1 VGPRVRRWMAG
12 FGSAVL
18 IVGGG
23 VSVNQVL
30 TDGRVNWGWLA
41 AAISFA
47 GLGLATGGLA
57 ATRDLRV
64 RPAPPAGVEE
74 LEVSAL
80 YVRPHEIAGDAE
92 PLVDRTALL
101 TALRKDLRGRPSLI
115 VVQGLQGAG
124 KTALIAKA
132 CLTAR
137 RRRADLRWFDCR
149 DSGDL
154 DLGSVAATLVVQG
167 QRSGTGQELRAA
179 LARPSRRDPA
189 WLARTVLDYL
199 STRRTLLVI
208 DNYHN
213 VADEGLATLVNLAG
227 RAVMSSTVL
236 LISRRRLDALPV
248 HPRTSHHVV
257 DGLPAAVTTEFLG
270 GWGVRADRQ
279 VAQHLWAAADGLPQ
293 AMLVLAGWKRGELTL
308 DGLRDVPS
316 RTDDLRSWIEPL
328 YHGLADREREVA
340 RLIAFLRSPAD
351 LDLIE
356 AAAGKPAGEKPAGE
370 KPVRPALD
378 ALCDHFLI
386 TRSAG
391 TYRMHGLVR
400 DYVDRQIS
408 EPERAGFSQK
418 VARHFQKRARQLL
431 MGAHEHPSYGTL
443 YLEAHPDYVAN
454 TAQHARLVDDLM
466 ARLADVSLRPCPGER
481 ILVLGSG
488 HGIHDA
494 AFATYGL
501 RITNLDIQPEIVEL
515 GRRAAGNLD
524 ADIEYVVGDMTR
536 PLGFPPDSMDAV
548 FNIGSSFGY
557 EDADADNAAIF
568 RHAARVLKPGRPFVF
583 EYVNGTA
590 WYERD
595 PVNIETLSNGAIRTK
610 YRVADPTE
618 RTSLDV
624 ISLRRPGATE
634 PEWFHH
640 FMHYYTIETIGRM
653 MREAGLEVVATYGAT
668 GGRVPGAAFDPVS
681 SEAMV
686 VIALPMRP
694 QGLNT
699 DNR

>member
-23 VSVNQVL
+23 VSVNQVV
-30 TDGRVNWGWLA
+30 TDGGVNLAWLA
-41 AAISFA
+41 AALSFT
-47 GLGLATGGLA
+47 GLGLATGGLAA

-101 TALRKDLRGRPSLI
+101 AALRKDLRGRPSLI

-132 CLTAR
+132 CLSVTAR

-149 DSGDL
+149 DSGAL
-154 DLGSVAATLVVQG
+154 DLGSVAATLVVRS
-167 QRSGTGQELRAA
+167 QRSGTGRELRAA
-179 LARPSRRDPA
+179 LARPSHRDPA
-189 WLARTVLDYL
+189 WLAQTVLDYL
-199 STRRTLLVI
+199 SSRRTLLVI

-248 HPRTSHHVV
+248 HPRTSHHVI

-270 GWGVRADRQ
+270 RWGVRADRQ
-279 VAQHLWAAADGLPQ
+279 IAHHLWAAADGLPQ
-293 AMLVLAGWKRGELTL
+293 AILVLAGWKRGALTL
-308 DGLRDVPS
+308 DELRDVPS

-328 YHGLADREREVA
+328 YHSLTDREREVA

-356 AAAGKPAGEKPAGE
+356 AAAGT
-370 KPVRPALD
+370 PVRQDLD
-378 ALCDHFLI
+378 ALCDHFFI

-391 TYRMHGLVR
+391 TYRMHGLIR

-408 EPERAGFSQK
+408 EPERAGFSQQ
-418 VARHFQKRARQLL
+418 VARHFQKRARRLL
-431 MGAHEHPSYGTL
+431 LGAHEHPSYGAL

-466 ARLADVSLRPCPGER
+466 ARLAEVSLRPGPGER

-488 HGIHDA
+488 NGIHDA

-501 RITNLDIQPEIVEL
+501 RITNLDIQPEIVDL
-515 GRRAAGNLD
+515 GRRAAGHLD
-524 ADIEYVVGDMTR
+524 ADIQYVVGDMTR
-536 PLGFPPDSMDAV
+536 PLDFPPGSMDAV

-568 RHAARVLKPGRPFVF
+568 RHAAHVLKPGKPFVF

-595 PVNIETLSNGAIRTK
+595 PVSIETLPNGAIRTK

-640 FMHYYTIETIGRM
+640 FMHYYTIETIRQM
-653 MREAGLEVVATYGAT
+653 MHDAGLSVVATYGAT
-668 GGRVPGAAFDPVS
+668 GGRVPGTPFDPGRS
-681 SEAMV
+681 DAMV
-686 VIALPMRP
+686 IIATPCVP
-694 QGLNT
+694 T
-699 DNR
+699 A